1 MIAGPA
7 AAWNGTMGDR
17 DLVDRCVR
25 GDRRAW
31 SELFRRY
38 EAKILPADEDLRQE
52 VWARLIEKNALSRL
66 RLERSGA
73 LDAWFARVAV
83 RVAVDQQR
91 HRRARPREEPFH
103 IEPRES
109 SLDPEMAAMR
119 AEERRA
125 ISGAIDRT
133 ARNRD
138 LMVLRLHLVDGMG
151 PTEIAASGIGLS
163 PKGVASLLRRT
174 VSRLAPEVARG
185 RPPEASESRRAA
197 GNRRRGP

>member
-1 MIAGPA
+1 
-7 AAWNGTMGDR
+7 
-17 DLVDRCVR
+17 
-25 GDRRAW
+25 
-31 SELFRRY
+31 
-38 EAKILPADEDLRQE
+38 
-52 VWARLIEKNALSRL
+52 LIEKSALSRL
-66 RLERSGA
+66 RLERTGA

-91 HRRARPREEPFH
+91 RRPARPPEEPFH
-103 IEPRES
+103 IEARES
-109 SLDPEMAAMR
+109 SLDPEMAAIR

-125 ISGAIDRT
+125 ISAAIDRT

-138 LMVLRLHLVDGMG
+138 LRVLRLHLVDGMG

>member
-1 MIAGPA
+1 
-7 AAWNGTMGDR
+7 MGDR
-17 DLVDRCVR
+17 DLVERCVQ

-31 SELFRRY
+31 SELFQRY
-38 EAKILPADEDLRQE
+38 DAKIVRAGGPDAADLRQD
-52 VWARLIEKNALSRL
+52 VWARLVEKSALSRL
-66 RLERSGA
+66 RLERAGA

-83 RVAVDQQR
+83 RTAVDHQR
-91 HRRARPREEPFH
+91 RRCARPPEESLDV
-103 IEPRES
+103 EPRES
-109 SLDPEMAAMR
+109 SLDPEMAAIR
-119 AEERRA
+119 AEQMLA
-125 ISGAIDRT
+125 VSAAIDRT

-138 LMVLRLHLVDGMG
+138 LGVLRLHFVDGLG